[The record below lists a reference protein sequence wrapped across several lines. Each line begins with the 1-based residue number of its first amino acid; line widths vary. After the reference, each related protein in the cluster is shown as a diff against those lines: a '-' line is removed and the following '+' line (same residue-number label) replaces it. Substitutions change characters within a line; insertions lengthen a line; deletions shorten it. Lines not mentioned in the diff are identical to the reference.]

1 MPRVRTGW
9 PLAAA
14 LSLVLASPAA
24 AAPVVQELDWTQFE
38 WFNNGLGGRPYVW
51 TNGGYWRQTFTPG
64 LASIGWLGL
73 DLQFYA
79 ISDLPHTYDVLVNG
93 TTVGSFGL
101 PAAGGGAPPVH
112 HLPFV
117 GSFSFAP
124 ILGPDYLVE
133 IRQTTPTPVAP
144 SGSFALETFN
154 SPDIGYTVGH
164 SSAAFA
170 VSAVPEPAT
179 AALVAGGVSLLAL
192 AARRRPNGGARPAPA
207 SRQC

>member
-1 MPRVRTGW
+1 MPRVRIRW

-14 LSLVLASPAA
+14 LSLALASPAA
-24 AAPVVQELDWTQFE
+24 AVPVVQEFDWDLFE
-38 WFNNGLGGRPYVW
+38 WFNGGLGGRPYVW
-51 TNGGYWRQTFTPG
+51 TNGGYWRQTFAPG
-64 LASIGWLGL
+64 LASIGSLGL

-117 GSFSFAP
+117 GGFAFAP
-124 ILGPDYLVE
+124 IFGPNYLVE
-133 IRQTTPTPVAP
+133 IRQTTPTPGAP
-144 SGSFALETFN
+144 SGSFALESFN

-164 SSAAFA
+164 SSVALDVFAA
-170 VSAVPEPAT
+170 PEPAT
-179 AALVAGGVSLLAL
+179 VVLLAGGLVGLAA
-192 AARRRPNGGARPAPA
+192 AARRRGGGRSAAR
-207 SRQC
+207 RVR